1 MLRTH
6 HCAQLT
12 KSNLGTTVS
21 LAGWVDSVRDHG
33 GIIFVDLRDREG
45 ITQVKFDS
53 ALREQAAQLKAE
65 SVIGITGKVE
75 SRPEAMMN
83 QGIPT
88 GEIEIDATELTVHN
102 ISDTP
107 PFPLTDAGGDKVN
120 EDLRLT
126 YRYLD
131 LRRPKMRKNLAVR
144 HRAAKSVRDYFDT
157 QGFYEVET
165 PALFKSTPEGAREY
179 LVPSRI
185 HPGQFYA
192 LSQSPQQFKQILMV
206 AGRPAD
212 GVHPD

>member
-1 MLRTH
+1 MKRTH

-12 KSNLGTTVS
+12 STDLNATVS

-45 ITQVKFDS
+45 ITQIKFDANCRAEA
-53 ALREQAAQLKAE
+53 ALLKAE

-75 SRPEAMMN
+75 LRPAAMMN
-83 QGIPT
+83 KNIPT
-88 GEIEIDATELTVHN
+88 GEIEIDASALLVHN
-102 ISDTP
+102 LSDTP
-107 PFPLTDAGGDKVN
+107 PFPLDDAGGDKVN

-131 LRRPKMRKNLAVR
+131 LRRPKMRKNLQVR
-144 HRAAKSVRDYFDT
+144 HRAAKSVRDYFDA
-157 QGFYEVET
+157 QGFYEIET

-185 HPGQFYA
+185 HAGQFYA

-206 AGRPAD
+206 AG
-212 GVHPD
+212 V